1 MLCVGGSG
9 AKRLSLDSSPRWT
22 SFHPSLLSLLGL
34 LWPSRVYTV
43 FVHLSVRS
51 VPERDPPWA
60 ELRENERENRRK
72 DTPTLLYVPAVVNQM
87 GRSCDGSLRWEDPG
101 QLWLMDGRKL
111 RRELA
116 TNIKKREKK
125 KKRCWVRGE
134 GALGNLKPSK
144 KIRRKKKKGKK
155 EKVRRQKPGAGN
167 LAPSSHFYH
176 HH

>member
-1 MLCVGGSG
+1 MYKSWAAEPTRTIENPLERQLRCWMTTTSSNSVFFFFFVVVLCVGGSG

-87 GRSCDGSLRWEDPG
+87 GRSCDGSLR
-101 QLWLMDGRKL
+101 
-111 RRELA
+111 
-116 TNIKKREKK
+116 
-125 KKRCWVRGE
+125 
-134 GALGNLKPSK
+134 
-144 KIRRKKKKGKK
+144 
-155 EKVRRQKPGAGN
+155 
-167 LAPSSHFYH
+167 
-176 HH
+176 

>member
-1 MLCVGGSG
+1 MTTTSSSNSVFSFSSLCYVLAVVEQSD
-9 AKRLSLDSSPRWT
+9 SLLTHLQDGT
-22 SFHPSLLSLLGL
+22 SFHPSLLSLLSL
-34 LWPSRVYTV
+34 LWPSRVYTL

-60 ELRENERENRRK
+60 ELREK
-72 DTPTLLYVPAVVNQM
+72 TGGKILLLYVPAVVNQM

-125 KKRCWVRGE
+125 KKKKCWVRGE

-144 KIRRKKKKGKK
+144 K
-155 EKVRRQKPGAGN
+155 
-167 LAPSSHFYH
+167 
-176 HH
+176 